1 MTDHRKFLLDSD
13 YSMDKIV
20 YMTSGSVSVPN
31 TTSEFPGI
39 TIAHGLPFKP
49 LAILQW
55 SNTSDFAITN
65 EFRDADYV
73 STINTT
79 LAGQYYAVHA
89 NATNILIDKYN
100 LSGATK
106 TLYYRVFCFQP
117 SDASE
122 TSVVPATENQGS
134 NFVLNT
140 DYNYMKLFHAGI
152 LTSVSPTFS
161 HNLGYVPRVQIWEQT
176 GTTTSRNI
184 SGQEISIAA
193 QSTGVHITDTQI
205 VWLNPTTYDKIHF
218 RCYLDE

>member
-13 YSMDKIV
+13 YPMDKII

-31 TTSEFPGI
+31 TTSAFPGI
-39 TIAHGLPFKP
+39 TIPHGLPFTP

-65 EFRDADYV
+65 EYRDADYV
-73 STINTT
+73 STVFTT
-79 LAGQYYAVHA
+79 FAGQYYSVYA
-89 NATNILIDKYN
+89 NATNIYIDKYN

-122 TSVVPATENQGS
+122 TSVVPSTENQGS
-134 NFVLNT
+134 KFILNT
-140 DYNYMKLFHAGI
+140 DYNYMKLFYAGI
-152 LTSVSPTFS
+152 LTTVANTYT

-184 SGQEISIAA
+184 LGQEISIAA
-193 QSTGVHITDTQI
+193 QSSGVHITDTQI
-205 VWLNPTTYDKIHF
+205 VWLNPSTYDKIYY
-218 RCYLDE
+218 RIYVDE